1 MVIINSEGKFGE
13 NYYLIDAMTMGMQKF
28 LSLYV
33 VEHNGTRLLIDV
45 GDTLKVRK
53 LIKKLKEFGL
63 YPIHKIVITHSHWD
77 HAQGLSKLTSS
88 FKDFDVEILASENAV
103 ENLRHPEKMLKGFD
117 GFDMVYPFKGEITPL
132 KEGDI
137 IDINGLELEVLNL
150 FGHTMDSIGLLDNK
164 NKNIFVG
171 DAAIDRLT
179 QDAFFVPLMP
189 PDFHEQEFLK
199 TLNKLRDMRSK
210 LNSISLA
217 HFGVWTD
224 KYLGQILDEM
234 EDLYFKVKD
243 SLIDWHKENPSIDVI
258 TSQYCRTF
266 IPTSKSWNENL
277 FAFLVEM
284 MINGLKLSG
293 FI

>member
-1 MVIINSEGKFGE
+1 
-13 NYYLIDAMTMGMQKF
+13 
-28 LSLYV
+28 
-33 VEHNGTRLLIDV
+33 
-45 GDTLKVRK
+45 
-53 LIKKLKEFGL
+53 
-63 YPIHKIVITHSHWD
+63 
-77 HAQGLSKLTSS
+77 
-88 FKDFDVEILASENAV
+88 
-103 ENLRHPEKMLKGFD
+103 
-117 GFDMVYPFKGEITPL
+117 
-132 KEGDI
+132 
-137 IDINGLELEVLNL
+137 
-150 FGHTMDSIGLLDNK
+150 MDSIGLFDRI

-171 DAAIDRLT
+171 DAAIEKLA

-189 PDFHEQEFLK
+189 PNFHEQELLK
-199 TLNKLRDMRSK
+199 TFDKLRDMRRD

-224 KYLGQILDEM
+224 THFGQILDEM

-243 SLIDWHKENPSIDVI
+243 SLIEWFNENPSIDVI
-258 TSQYCRTF
+258 TRKYCRTF